1 MSQTLWH
8 TINIQI
14 PDKMLNISKT
24 GKVTIKK
31 PLTKTGNLSKS
42 NKEPSIIIATNH
54 NIQQPQIINKGERV
68 NEAEIRKQQLKL
80 KAKAK
85 EVSTLKPKI
94 KLRKIPDYTD
104 LINYAKN
111 AKADLIKMKE
121 TRSKIFH
128 DIPYE
133 LMVKFIKNKESW
145 SDSLHNTLSHMLKMY
160 KINMTLPEYMHKYI
174 GSIQKDGSIMF
185 NKNLVNKYNKYHR
198 ENPYFMD

>member
-42 NKEPSIIIATNH
+42 NKEPSIIITTNH
-54 NIQQPQIINKGERV
+54 NIQQPQIINNGERV
-68 NEAEIRKQQLKL
+68 NEAEIRTQQLKL

-111 AKADLIKMKE
+111 ANADLIKLKE
-121 TRSKIFH
+121 TRRKIFH

-133 LMVKFIKNKESW
+133 LIVKFIKNKESW
-145 SDSLHNTLSHMLKMY
+145 SDSLSYTLSNMLKMY